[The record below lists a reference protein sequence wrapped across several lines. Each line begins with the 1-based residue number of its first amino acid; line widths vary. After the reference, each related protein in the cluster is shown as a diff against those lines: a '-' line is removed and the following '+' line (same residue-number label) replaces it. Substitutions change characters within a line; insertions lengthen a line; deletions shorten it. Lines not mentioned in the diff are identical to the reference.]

1 MSRRD
6 DFDNEKVVRH
16 IWKGLHDDDSDDYM
30 RIAYPDL
37 ADIFD
42 YEEMRN
48 RVIDQARKDPG
59 YIEKAFFDINDG
71 VDEDSEDYVPVTV
84 FDPSIMKE
92 RDLDF
97 SHMSLEDVNAVSN
110 AMAKALGYADNGEE
124 LGAYR
129 SAARALAGDDR
140 KKLAAA
146 VRERLKP
153 ETRREFLMA
162 IGLNPDLADTDA
174 RVVDRVLD
182 YFGRS
187 GRAEDYADTNPAGK
201 FGLSLLAPYSF
212 GAHSEGRDP
221 TMADGLADGVMLFP
235 STYRGA
241 LKLADLGIKGL
252 GKFPVTNGIGK
263 GIGAVVRGAG
273 MTEKGVGR
281 GKRWAGLGTQGFALS
296 AADEAIDALHDTFDD
311 WLSTK
316 TYETG
321 DHRREESKGF
331 WDALG
336 DNLKFRE
343 RFSRA
348 ALQGPFMAALS
359 VSGINKMKQ
368 ATDYLLGS
376 ASDRAKKLGIDFV
389 SKGDR
394 NKMAAAKR
402 KKTNAEKRLEE
413 NRQLQDLN
421 DAEHGEFLKAERDP
435 AERIRRTAEKKA
447 MDRKIAAGMAADE
460 RKAMEAQ
467 EIMEELK
474 AKAVGRGGVR
484 DRAGKFVNS
493 GLDALGL
500 KLHDQN
506 VEIPIFPDGKRT
518 AISRILR

>member
-6 DFDNEKVVRH
+6 DFDNEKVIRH
-16 IWKGLHDDDSDDYM
+16 IWKGLHGDDSDGYM
-30 RIAYPDL
+30 GVAYPDL
-37 ADIFD
+37 ADIFE

-48 RVIDQARKDPG
+48 RVIDQARKEPA

-71 VDEDSEDYVPVTV
+71 VEEDSEDFVPVTV
-84 FDPSIMKE
+84 FDPSAMKE

-97 SHMSLEDVNAVSN
+97 SHMSLEDVNAMSN

-146 VRERLKP
+146 VREKLKP

-162 IGLNPDLADTDA
+162 IGLNPDIADTDG

-187 GRAEDYADTNPAGK
+187 GQAEDYAGTNPAAK

-212 GAHSEGRDP
+212 GAYSEGRAP
-221 TMADGLADGVMLFP
+221 TVADGLADGVMLFP
-235 STYRGA
+235 AGYRGA
-241 LKLADLGIKGL
+241 LKLANLGVKGL

-263 GIGAVVRGAG
+263 GIGAVARGAG
-273 MTEKGVGR
+273 MTEKGVGK
-281 GKRWAGLGTQGFALS
+281 GKRWANSGVQGFFLS
-296 AADEAIDALHDTFDD
+296 AADEAIDALHDTVDD

-321 DHRREESKGF
+321 DHRREESKGL

-336 DNLKFRE
+336 DNLKFGE
-343 RFSRA
+343 RFQRA
-348 ALQGPFMAALS
+348 ALTGPFLS
-359 VSGINKMKQ
+359 VMSVAGIDKAKRGIGHLF
-368 ATDYLLGS
+368 DK
-376 ASDRAKKLGIDFV
+376 ASDWAEKRGIDFV
-389 SKGDR
+389 SKGNR

-413 NRQLQDLN
+413 KRQLQDLN
-421 DAEHGEFLKAERDP
+421 DSEYEEFLKAERDP

-447 MDRKIAAGMAADE
+447 MDRKLAAGMAADE
-460 RKAMEAQ
+460 LKAMEAQ
-467 EIMEELK
+467 EILEESK
-474 AKAVGRGGVR
+474 NRGWLR
-484 DRAGKFVNS
+484 DSAGKLVNS

-506 VEIPIFPDGKRT
+506 VEIPIFSDGKRT
-518 AISRILR
+518 AISRLIR